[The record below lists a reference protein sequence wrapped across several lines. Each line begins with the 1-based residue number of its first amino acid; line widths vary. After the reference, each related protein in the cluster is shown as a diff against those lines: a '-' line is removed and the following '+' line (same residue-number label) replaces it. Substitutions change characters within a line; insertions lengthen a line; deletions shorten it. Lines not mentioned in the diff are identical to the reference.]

1 MYHFPCTQ
9 EATTGVYKT
18 IGGNAPQIK
27 TITAFFK
34 FALHLTEGL
43 LNQQRGSLIDVNEDG
58 VHHVT
63 NGSYA
68 YIAVRIRF
76 FSIRL
81 FSPF

>member
-1 MYHFPCTQ
+1 M
-9 EATTGVYKT
+9 
-18 IGGNAPQIK
+18 
-27 TITAFFK
+27 

-43 LNQQRGSLIDVNEDG
+43 LKQQRGSLIDVNEDG

-68 YIAVRIRF
+68 YIAVRMRF